1 MAWMAALSEHDFTPC
16 AAKDSIFAAYDGKAQ
31 KYGLAQHSMG
41 TTCSAAVNDVMFS
54 YLTTSSALS
63 HTALVVG
70 NALFC
75 CSTQLIFAEVGP
87 MTQ

>member
-1 MAWMAALSEHDFTPC
+1 VR
-16 AAKDSIFAAYDGKAQ
+16 AAKDSNFAAYDGKAQ
-31 KYGLAQHSMG
+31 KYGLVQYSMG
-41 TTCSAAVNDVMFS
+41 TTCSAAVNDVVFS
-54 YLTTSSALS
+54 YLTTSLASS

-75 CSTQLIFAEVGP
+75 CSTQLIFAKVGL